1 MREYKL
7 IVLGAGGVGKS
18 CLTIQ
23 YISSQ
28 YIDSYDPTIEDSYN
42 KIINIDNRIVE
53 LEILDTAGIEQFTAM
68 RELYIKNGDGFILV
82 YSINDQNSF
91 KELIKLRDQIFKIKG
106 SQENCLMV
114 LVGNKADLN
123 YMERKVSI
131 QDGIDLSESW
141 GGIPFYETSALLR
154 NNVDEVFV
162 DLVRQII
169 RKEINDQRKQVSMV
183 YETNT
188 PSIVSNGN
196 SRDQVYGQ
204 RNLTNSSIN
213 VQSQPGTGFQ
223 GSKNNFNAYNH
234 RNVSQHSISKT
245 GHMRTRSQMIPSPLG
260 TSNNKTFY
268 NNKIDYNRS
277 GSKMDLDE
285 QVRLEHDHRR
295 NITAPAAPQQQ
306 QIQIGKN
313 KNKKKSKKSQKCLIM

>member
-18 CLTIQ
+18 CLTVQ

-68 RELYIKNGDGFILV
+68 RELYIKNGDGFLLV
-82 YSINDQNSF
+82 YSVNDQNSF
-91 KELIKLRDQIFKIKG
+91 KELIKLREQILKIKG
-106 SQENCLMV
+106 SNENCLMV

-154 NNVDEVFV
+154 NNVDEVFI

-169 RKEINDQRKQVSMV
+169 RKEINDQKKQLELKQTKNFDNVYHSSNKSKPYMQSSASSVNVS
-183 YETNT
+183 
-188 PSIVSNGN
+188 S
-196 SRDQVYGQ
+196 
-204 RNLTNSSIN
+204 
-213 VQSQPGTGFQ
+213 
-223 GSKNNFNAYNH
+223 NNFHENSVESFKRPVNL
-234 RNVSQHSISKT
+234 SQNTLIMS
-245 GHMRTRSQMIPSPLG
+245 GHMRSRSQVGPSNLG
-260 TSNNKTFY
+260 PASQGGANQSMMNNQNNRSQSLVNTGNNKAGDNMTSAV
-268 NNKIDYNRS
+268 NNSSQTYKKRKN
-277 GSKMDLDE
+277 
-285 QVRLEHDHRR
+285 
-295 NITAPAAPQQQ
+295 TAL
-306 QIQIGKN
+306 GK
-313 KNKKKSKKSQKCLIM
+313 KKKSTKCVIM

>member
-18 CLTIQ
+18 CLTVQ

-68 RELYIKNGDGFILV
+68 RELYIKNGDGFLLV
-82 YSINDQNSF
+82 YSVNDQNSF
-91 KELIKLRDQIFKIKG
+91 KELIKLREQILKIKG
-106 SQENCLMV
+106 SNENCLMV

-154 NNVDEVFV
+154 NNVDEVFI

-169 RKEINDQRKQVSMV
+169 RKEINDQKKQLELKQTKNFDNVYHSSNKSKPYMQSSASSVNVS
-183 YETNT
+183 
-188 PSIVSNGN
+188 S
-196 SRDQVYGQ
+196 
-204 RNLTNSSIN
+204 
-213 VQSQPGTGFQ
+213 
-223 GSKNNFNAYNH
+223 NNFHENSVESFKRPVNL
-234 RNVSQHSISKT
+234 SQNTLIMS
-245 GHMRTRSQMIPSPLG
+245 GHMRSRSQVGPSNLG
-260 TSNNKTFY
+260 PTSQGGANQSMMNNQNNRSQSLVNTGNNKAGDNMTSAV
-268 NNKIDYNRS
+268 NNSSQTYKKR
-277 GSKMDLDE
+277 
-285 QVRLEHDHRR
+285 
-295 NITAPAAPQQQ
+295 
-306 QIQIGKN
+306 KN
-313 KNKKKSKKSQKCLIM
+313 TRFFFF

>member
-18 CLTIQ
+18 CLTVQ

-68 RELYIKNGDGFILV
+68 RELYIKNGDGFLLV
-82 YSINDQNSF
+82 YSVNDQNSF
-91 KELIKLRDQIFKIKG
+91 KELIKLREQILKIKG
-106 SQENCLMV
+106 STENCLMV

-154 NNVDEVFV
+154 NNVDEVFI

-169 RKEINDQRKQVSMV
+169 RKEINEQKKQLDLKQPKNFESIYHSSNKSKPYMQSSASSVNLSSNNLNNQSVESFGRPPVNMSQ
-183 YETNT
+183 NT
-188 PSIVSNGN
+188 LIMS
-196 SRDQVYGQ
+196 
-204 RNLTNSSIN
+204 
-213 VQSQPGTGFQ
+213 
-223 GSKNNFNAYNH
+223 
-234 RNVSQHSISKT
+234 
-245 GHMRTRSQMIPSPLG
+245 GHMRSRSQTVPSKLGQSSHVAGKPPVVNANRNGSG
-260 TSNNKTFY
+260 TSLNSKGER
-268 NNKIDYNRS
+268 KISHNVMSIVNTSNTCTQNYHSRKKKKN
-277 GSKMDLDE
+277 
-285 QVRLEHDHRR
+285 
-295 NITAPAAPQQQ
+295 AAL
-306 QIQIGKN
+306 G
-313 KNKKKSKKSQKCLIM
+313 KKKSKCTVM

>member
-18 CLTIQ
+18 CLTVQ

-68 RELYIKNGDGFILV
+68 RELYIKNGDGFLLV
-82 YSINDQNSF
+82 YSVNDQNSF
-91 KELIKLRDQIFKIKG
+91 KELIKLREQILKIKG
-106 SQENCLMV
+106 SNENCLMV

-154 NNVDEVFV
+154 NNVDEVFI

-169 RKEINDQRKQVSMV
+169 RKEINDQKKQ
-183 YETNT
+183 
-188 PSIVSNGN
+188 
-196 SRDQVYGQ
+196 
-204 RNLTNSSIN
+204 
-213 VQSQPGTGFQ
+213 
-223 GSKNNFNAYNH
+223 
-234 RNVSQHSISKT
+234 
-245 GHMRTRSQMIPSPLG
+245 
-260 TSNNKTFY
+260 
-268 NNKIDYNRS
+268 
-277 GSKMDLDE
+277 
-285 QVRLEHDHRR
+285 LE
-295 NITAPAAPQQQ
+295 
-306 QIQIGKN
+306 
-313 KNKKKSKKSQKCLIM
+313 L

>member
-18 CLTIQ
+18 CLTVQ

-68 RELYIKNGDGFILV
+68 RELYIKNGDGFLLV
-82 YSINDQNSF
+82 YSVNDQNSF
-91 KELIKLRDQIFKIKG
+91 KELIKLREQILKIKG
-106 SQENCLMV
+106 SYENCLMV

-154 NNVDEVFV
+154 NNVDEVFI

-169 RKEINDQRKQVSMV
+169 RKEINDQKKQLELKQTKNLDNVYHSSNKSKPYMQSSASSVNVS
-183 YETNT
+183 
-188 PSIVSNGN
+188 S
-196 SRDQVYGQ
+196 
-204 RNLTNSSIN
+204 
-213 VQSQPGTGFQ
+213 
-223 GSKNNFNAYNH
+223 NNFHDNSIESFKRPVNL
-234 RNVSQHSISKT
+234 SQNTLIMS
-245 GHMRTRSQMIPSPLG
+245 GHMRSRSQVGPSHLG
-260 TSNNKTFY
+260 SASQVGAN
-268 NNKIDYNRS
+268 NRS
-277 GSKMDLDE
+277 QSSIMKTG
-285 QVRLEHDHRR
+285 
-295 NITAPAAPQQQ
+295 NN
-306 QIQIGKN
+306 QIGDNINSTVNYSNQTYK
-313 KNKKKSKKSQKCLIM
+313 KRKHSSLGKRKKSTKCLIM

>member
-82 YSINDQNSF
+82 YSINDLNSF
-91 KELIKLRDQIFKIKG
+91 KELIKLREQILKIKG
-106 SQENCLMV
+106 SQNNCLMV

-154 NNVDEVFV
+154 NNVDEVFI

-169 RKEINDQRKQVSMV
+169 RKEITDQRKQVNLV
-183 YETNT
+183 YQNNNSNPSQNKSDNT
-188 PSIVSNGN
+188 DNYAN
-196 SRDQVYGQ
+196 R
-204 RNLTNSSIN
+204 
-213 VQSQPGTGFQ
+213 
-223 GSKNNFNAYNH
+223 SKNLSNPNLHNQQPKSGIALNNNFETYN
-234 RNVSQHSISKT
+234 RNGGNLSQHSLAKS
-245 GHMRTRSQMIPSPLG
+245 GHMRTRSQMISSPLA
-260 TSNNKTFY
+260 TANN
-268 NNKIDYNRS
+268 NNGEINNNVTKASTNAHP
-277 GSKMDLDE
+277 GFTN
-285 QVRLEHDHRR
+285 RR
-295 NITAPAAPQQQ
+295 NFTAPPSQQQ
-306 QIQIGKN
+306 PIQKP
-313 KNKKKSKKSQKCLIM
+313 KTKKKKSKKCVIM

>member
-18 CLTIQ
+18 CLTVQ

-68 RELYIKNGDGFILV
+68 RELYIKNGDGFLLV
-82 YSINDQNSF
+82 YSVNDQNSF
-91 KELIKLRDQIFKIKG
+91 KELIKLREQILKIKG
-106 SQENCLMV
+106 STENCLMV

-154 NNVDEVFV
+154 NNVDEVFI

-169 RKEINDQRKQVSMV
+169 RKEINDQKKQIELKQPKNFDGIYYSSNKSKPYMQSSASSVNMSSNNLHENSIESFKRPV
-183 YETNT
+183 NLSQNT
-188 PSIVSNGN
+188 LIMS
-196 SRDQVYGQ
+196 
-204 RNLTNSSIN
+204 
-213 VQSQPGTGFQ
+213 
-223 GSKNNFNAYNH
+223 
-234 RNVSQHSISKT
+234 
-245 GHMRTRSQMIPSPLG
+245 GHMRSRSQIGPSNLGPASQGLEKQNVTNNLNTRSQSSIMNSG
-260 TSNNKTFY
+260 NNKLGENMATV
-268 NNKIDYNRS
+268 NNPNQTYK
-277 GSKMDLDE
+277 K
-285 QVRLEHDHRR
+285 RR
-295 NITAPAAPQQQ
+295 NTVS
-306 QIQIGKN
+306 GK
-313 KNKKKSKKSQKCLIM
+313 KKKSTKCIIM

>member
-18 CLTIQ
+18 CLTVQ

-68 RELYIKNGDGFILV
+68 RELYIKNGDGFLLV
-82 YSINDQNSF
+82 YSVNDQNSF
-91 KELIKLRDQIFKIKG
+91 KELIKLREQILKIKG
-106 SQENCLMV
+106 STENCLMV

-123 YMERKVSI
+123 YVERKVSI

-154 NNVDEVFV
+154 NNVDEVFI

-169 RKEINDQRKQVSMV
+169 RKEINEQKKQIEMKQPKNFEGIYHS
-183 YETNT
+183 
-188 PSIVSNGN
+188 SNK
-196 SRDQVYGQ
+196 SKPYMDAS
-204 RNLTNSSIN
+204 NSSIN
-213 VQSQPGTGFQ
+213 ISSNNLHNNSADSFGRQPRNISQNTLLM
-223 GSKNNFNAYNH
+223 S
-234 RNVSQHSISKT
+234 
-245 GHMRTRSQMIPSPLG
+245 GHMRSRSQIAPSNLG
-260 TSNNKTFY
+260 QSNHIAGKQPVIHSDRNRSASSINNRGNQKTNQSVVAAENTY
-268 NNKIDYNRS
+268 NNGNESYNS
-277 GSKMDLDE
+277 SKKK
-285 QVRLEHDHRR
+285 
-295 NITAPAAPQQQ
+295 
-306 QIQIGKN
+306 KN
-313 KNKKKSKKSQKCLIM
+313 ATGKKSKKSSKCTIM

>member
-18 CLTIQ
+18 CLTVQ

-68 RELYIKNGDGFILV
+68 RELYIKNGDGFLLV
-82 YSINDQNSF
+82 YSVNDQNSF
-91 KELIKLRDQIFKIKG
+91 KELIKLREQILKIKG
-106 SQENCLMV
+106 SNENCLMV

-154 NNVDEVFV
+154 NNVDEVFI

-169 RKEINDQRKQVSMV
+169 RKEINDQKKQLELKQTKNFDNVYHSSNKSKPYMQSSASSVNVS
-183 YETNT
+183 
-188 PSIVSNGN
+188 S
-196 SRDQVYGQ
+196 
-204 RNLTNSSIN
+204 
-213 VQSQPGTGFQ
+213 
-223 GSKNNFNAYNH
+223 NNFHENSVESFKRPVNL
-234 RNVSQHSISKT
+234 SQNTLIMS
-245 GHMRTRSQMIPSPLG
+245 GHMRSRSQVGPSYLG
-260 TSNNKTFY
+260 PASQGGANQSMMNNQNNRSQSLVNTGNNKAGDNMTSAV
-268 NNKIDYNRS
+268 NNSSQTYKKRKN
-277 GSKMDLDE
+277 
-285 QVRLEHDHRR
+285 
-295 NITAPAAPQQQ
+295 TAL
-306 QIQIGKN
+306 GK
-313 KNKKKSKKSQKCLIM
+313 KKKSTKCAIM

>member
-82 YSINDQNSF
+82 YSINDLNSF
-91 KELIKLRDQIFKIKG
+91 KELLKLRDQILKIKG
-106 SQENCLMV
+106 SEENCLMV

-169 RKEINDQRKQVSMV
+169 RKEITDQRKQVSLV
-183 YETNT
+183 NQNNT
-188 PSIVSNGN
+188 SNVQAPKNN
-196 SRDQVYGQ
+196 SNNVYGFANNTLSSL
-204 RNLTNSSIN
+204 NLQYQNASSGN
-213 VQSQPGTGFQ
+213 GVGG
-223 GSKNNFNAYNH
+223 NFESYN
-234 RNVSQHSISKT
+234 RSGGNISQHSLAKS
-245 GHMRTRSQMIPSPLG
+245 GHMRTRSQMVPSPLATG
-260 TSNNKTFY
+260 QQNIKSNNMQQNNNGGNLISNAPKTVNTGY
-268 NNKIDYNRS
+268 NN
-277 GSKMDLDE
+277 
-285 QVRLEHDHRR
+285 RR
-295 NITAPAAPQQQ
+295 NMTAPAAPQKQ
-306 QIQIGKN
+306 QIQKSKN
-313 KNKKKSKKSQKCLIM
+313 NKKKSKKCVIM